1 MSSNSSDPAAGRTI
15 PGVVINGQP
24 AHARAGESILTVARS
39 NGVSIPTLCHLEG
52 LSDVGACRLCMVET
66 VGSNKLIP
74 ACVTPVTPGMEIMT
88 HSPTLAAYRKMVLEL
103 LFSERNHICAVC
115 VANGH
120 CELQAVAQAC
130 GMDHVTY
137 AYACP
142 SLPVDYSHPRFGLD
156 HNRCILCTRC
166 VRVCAEVEGASTWG
180 LRDRGS
186 STLLIADLA
195 GAVSPCGHTCPDQP
209 CRSDPSVLADIPDKI
224 TYTGQQC
231 QTYRKT
237 TGKSHTPELKKVC
250 FIKPLRHQGTPFYR
264 INPLVFL

>member
-39 NGVSIPTLCHLEG
+39 NGISIPTLCHLEG

-74 ACVTPVTPGMEIMT
+74 ACVTPVTPGLEIMT

-195 GAVSPCGHTCPDQP
+195 GPWGESLTCTSCGKCVQVCPTGALFEKGVSVAEMTK
-209 CRSDPSVLADIPDKI
+209 R
-224 TYTGQQC
+224 
-231 QTYRKT
+231 
-237 TGKSHTPELKKVC
+237 PELISELVHK
-250 FIKPLRHQGTPFYR
+250 RQGSQS
-264 INPLVFL
+264 